1 MKLAFIY
8 GPWSVSARAIDFAT
22 LDSNPRGLTGSE
34 LSCIRIAQA
43 MAARGHEVELFCSAH
58 TGPWGGLTLRPIADL
73 PQIGASYDAAYCWN
87 EPDLLCQVQAGVLRI
102 VNQQVNDFDYQ
113 TAGFDRFV
121 DVYTSPSENHRAFMR
136 ATTKA
141 TPSKWRVLPNGCD
154 PSLYSEGHRVPGRV
168 IWASSADRGLHLLL
182 QCWPEIKARA
192 PHASLRCYYNFAYG
206 RLETFENGHERGI
219 LEIAQRVRYIRNS
232 MERLAH
238 LDVVHVGSVSRDD
251 MVKAWNEAE
260 VLGYACET
268 IRYSE
273 GFSVT
278 SMEACAAG
286 VVPVL
291 AATDALGEIYDG
303 VAPMV
308 PFPPSAHLPEFTDL
322 VVRGLTD
329 EAWRREITEKAR
341 EFALGYSWERI
352 AGQLELLIADA
363 KREKAGAALGLS
375 AVGAAV

>member
-8 GPWSVSARAIDFAT
+8 GPWSVGARPIDFAT

-43 MAARGHEVELFCSAH
+43 MAARGHEVQLFCGDAV
-58 TGPWGGLTLRPIADL
+58 GLWHGLILRPVAEIES
-73 PQIGASYDAAYCWN
+73 IGAGFDAAYAWN
-87 EPDLLCQVQAGVLRI
+87 EPDLMARVQPGPLRM
-102 VNQQVNDFDYQ
+102 VDQQVNDFDYQ
-113 TAGFDRFV
+113 SAGFDRFV
-121 DVYTSPSENHRAFMR
+121 DVYTSPSANHMAFMQ
-136 ATTKA
+136 ATTRSTA
-141 TPSKWRVLPNGCD
+141 SKWRVLPNGCD
-154 PSLYSEGHRVPGRV
+154 PTLYSEGHRVPGRV
-168 IWASSADRGLHLLL
+168 IWASSADRGLHLVL
-182 QCWPEIKARA
+182 QCWPEIKRRV
-192 PHASLRCYYNFAYG
+192 PHASLRCFYNFAYG
-206 RLETFENGHERGI
+206 QLETFENGHERGI
-219 LEIAQRVRYIRNS
+219 LEIAQRVRYIRNA
-232 MERLAH
+232 MERLKH
-238 LDVVHVGSVSRDD
+238 LDVVHVGSVSRDA
-251 MVKAWNEAE
+251 MTQAWNEAE
-260 VLGYACET
+260 VLAYPTET

-291 AATDALGEIYDG
+291 AATDALGEIYGG

-329 EAWRREITEKAR
+329 EAWRREVTERAK
-341 EFALGYSWERI
+341 EFAQGYSWERI

-363 KREKAGAALGLS
+363 KRAKAGAAIGLS
-375 AVGAAV
+375 SVGAAV